1 MMLDNYKQSGIYVI
15 GTRPLNGKMEY
26 ISNLVCKF
34 LKSRKRVSLFGL
46 GANTNYYLEYILA
59 ELTKIERKSISKYL
73 NPCLKLNSKSI
84 SIDEKKYMNGIK
96 YLMKQNLQIKDY
108 NLIDETILYNFYSYI
123 DKIIYMIIESNSNV
137 VIIDNL
143 EYIKED
149 SEYVIKKLKQIAE
162 EKNIFIIIFSTLKST
177 YEETHYDNITSF
189 NNGIILYNYTDKI
202 SILNGN
208 KMYCIK

>member
-1 MMLDNYKQSGIYVI
+1 MLNNYKQSGIYVI

-26 ISNLVCKF
+26 MSSLICKF
-34 LKSRKRVSLFGL
+34 LKRNKRISLFGL

-59 ELTKIERKSISKYL
+59 EITKIERKLISKYL
-73 NPCLKLNSKSI
+73 NPCLKLDNKSI
-84 SIDEKKYMNGIK
+84 NIDEKKYMNGIK

-123 DKIIYMIIESNSNV
+123 DKIIYMIVESNSNV
-137 VIIDNL
+137 VVIDNL

-162 EKNIFIIIFSTLKST
+162 EKNILIIIFSTLKSS

-189 NNGIILYNYTDKI
+189 NSGIVLYNYTDKI

>member
-1 MMLDNYKQSGIYVI
+1 
-15 GTRPLNGKMEY
+15 
-26 ISNLVCKF
+26 
-34 LKSRKRVSLFGL
+34 
-46 GANTNYYLEYILA
+46 
-59 ELTKIERKSISKYL
+59 
-73 NPCLKLNSKSI
+73 
-84 SIDEKKYMNGIK
+84 MNGIK

-123 DKIIYMIIESNSNV
+123 DKIIYMIVESNSNV
-137 VIIDNL
+137 VVIDNL

-162 EKNIFIIIFSTLKST
+162 EKNILIIIFSTLKSS

-189 NNGIILYNYTDKI
+189 NSGIVLYNYTDKI